1 MLRKILQIIMI
12 AVLLGVRPVPAEA
25 MTVRQCDAMSD
36 LVEHAMD
43 LRRSGIPIQRA
54 LDRYDLDE
62 GPLGAW
68 QGIVVLA
75 YTLEQRFL
83 TGTSRADLLSQLYAQ
98 CLTDGEAL

>member
-1 MLRKILQIIMI
+1 MRRKTLQIIMI

-25 MTVRQCDAMSD
+25 MTIKQCDALSD

-43 LRRSGIPIQRA
+43 LRRSGMPIQRA
-54 LDRYDLDE
+54 LDRYELE
-62 GPLGAW
+62 AGPLGAW

-75 YTLEQRFL
+75 YTLEQQFL

-98 CLTDGEAL
+98 CLTNGEAL